1 MNGKKEPSIQVT
13 SQSQSRRIRL
23 ITDEVV
29 LVQMAA
35 KLYVLISWPDGSRV
49 INIENIKEPRK
60 PFHLYAV
67 GEQVLARCP
76 GFSGLYWGVV
86 EGISEHKDILEKRLQ
101 ENRQLFE
108 KLKEEPAVHS
118 GLPSQTK
125 KSRKTFPKWMP
136 GSSFR
141 KYNDDRSVYVKPLV
155 RDEDAGLE
163 NDAAVSSVLKERR
176 ILTSTTRSHC
186 TMSAPYHS
194 STAFK
199 SPSPFLT
206 LAVPGT
212 SQNEE
217 ARPGTATRD
226 YITLTMK
233 RKSDVILAKCPQHI
247 HTNRTEKIEQLER
260 IIVDLHQEILSLKR
274 KVQRLE
280 SLSFQEE
287 PHRQQCAVVE
297 LFNGY
302 TKEQL
307 KEAIRF
313 DQKISTACKTLL
325 YKLFTSDYIQSHSIT
340 GRRGN
345 TFREAKPMMDER
357 CIKIIR
363 VLLKQKFGDHLSD
376 TVITE
381 KIQNVQKALRQ
392 KFKTEC
398 L

>member
-1 MNGKKEPSIQVT
+1 
-13 SQSQSRRIRL
+13 
-23 ITDEVV
+23 
-29 LVQMAA
+29 MAA

-155 RDEDAGLE
+155 RDEDAGLQ

-233 RKSDVILAKCPQHI
+233 RKSDGILAKCQQHI
-247 HTNRTEKIEQLER
+247 RTDSCDEPKTEGSPETDDFEVVQKDFGPGEMERTEKIEQLER

-287 PHRQQCAVVE
+287 PRRQQCEVVE